1 MSYAPAVN
9 LTTSAGLPHLQA
21 ILYKKRGLDIL
32 TKKFRFHEP
41 CMKDTVDKQSGKT
54 AQWYRYQNLAANTT
68 VTTEGTIGTSL
79 SVGTRVV
86 QSTVS
91 QYSAFINLSDFL
103 VSTAIDPAVQNAS
116 ERLGYQA
123 GLSVDTITRNVFD
136 AEDSGTN
143 QALLSGTTLKG
154 ADIRAAKH
162 ILSNRDVQPMDDGNF
177 FVVMSPFVS
186 FDLVNDP
193 TVVGLA
199 DTFKYNTNVMNSPLV
214 KYEDRGQVTV
224 WGGCRVIEST
234 NVKTASGPNTY
245 KVYVFGKN
253 GVGTIDLEG
262 RGPQRIV
269 DPAKER
275 FAIRV
280 IPGGPQNAT
289 LADPEGVIGAAVS
302 YNFIFSSVVL
312 EGPAGIGGSYRFIT
326 LKPQSTLG

>member
-1 MSYAPAVN
+1 MSYSPAVN

-32 TKKFRFHEP
+32 QKKFRFHEP
-41 CMKDTVDKQSGKT
+41 CMKDVVDRQSGKT
-54 AQWYRYQNLAANTT
+54 VQWYRYQNLSANTT
-68 VTTEGTIGTSL
+68 ATTEGTVGTSL
-79 SVGTRVV
+79 SVSTRVV

-103 VSTAIDPAVQNAS
+103 VATAIDPAVQNAA

-136 AEDSGTN
+136 AEDANTN

-162 ILSNRDVQPMDDGNF
+162 VLSNRDVMPLEDGNF
-177 FVVMSPFVS
+177 YVLMSPFVS

-199 DTFKYNTNVMNSPLV
+199 DTFKYNGNIATTPMV
-214 KYEDRGQVTV
+214 KYEDRGQVTI
-224 WGGCRVIEST
+224 WAGCKVIEST

-245 KVYVFGKN
+245 KVYVFGRN
-253 GVGTIDLEG
+253 GVGTVDLEG

-269 DPAKER
+269 DPTKER
-275 FAIRV
+275 FTIRV
-280 IPGGPQNAT
+280 IPGGPENASI
-289 LADPEGVIGAAVS
+289 ADPEGVIGAAVS

-312 EGPAGIGGSYRFIT
+312 EGPAGIGGSYRFVT